1 MQRDEVL
8 DLLLL
13 EADGGLSEADAARLD
28 QALSKDPTL
37 RDERS
42 KLLSSWADIR
52 DLGRSLKLRPDFG
65 EDRLAALRNPRREGV
80 LIGGQV
86 RAAAAALLFA
96 TLLRGAIDPRAAVVY
111 ERVGNASEAA
121 GERTTGVLRSGSS
134 IEPAQGEAV
143 HVAAIDGLT
152 CSMREGSVE
161 LSADGVVRVDP
172 GAADIE
178 IAIGERTARVELG
191 NVVLFGA
198 NAVLHVSGDS
208 ILARQFDVLAGTVRV
223 GGFAGRTISSRDG
236 ALALKPDGGLTA
248 VAPGG
253 SGSISNDPTFGAKRS
268 ETTPAIDPPASD
280 PSGNAA
286 PIVAADR
293 SFAPAHVH
301 GLVSTSDESPSPIPG
316 ATVRLTP
323 DLLPGDSLALLL
335 PSDEEGRLAAL
346 RDFDL
351 ARFGLGAP
359 ISVVTGADGS
369 YDLPEVPPGTW
380 RVDVLSPD
388 KPLRC
393 DQFGRFIQVQAGADV
408 PVDVA
413 LDAGANISGRVVDRY
428 GHSIAGA
435 MLDDGARVVF
445 TDHYGKFVLHNA
457 PTAGISVF
465 VRAEGF
471 EDLDATL
478 QGNGSN
484 RISLVAATAISGV
497 IRDAAGD
504 PILGRIEAGFELD
517 GAWRVERASV
527 DRDGLFSLKTIPL
540 GVAVRL
546 VASSSGHETAS
557 TFLDV
562 GADRSQKVYFDLAS
576 SGTVT
581 VYPYDTG
588 LGRPLDTAAVFALA
602 PDELVAGVE
611 HAENLTLDGLDPN
624 LTNHAISWAPGLRIT
639 SFDVAP
645 NVDVLHVDL
654 DTARERHLQ
663 VLDDRGRDLSGALVL
678 WGARPRDSTRFL
690 ALVPAVRTDDGFE
703 LPDFGL
709 DGGNLNAEIVIVAN
723 GQTVIVVDDPLRDET
738 TVSIAPGN

>member
-1 MQRDEVL
+1 MHRDEVL

-13 EADGGLSEADAARLD
+13 EADGGLSEVDAARLD
-28 QALSKDPTL
+28 AALSKDPSL

-42 KLLSSWADIR
+42 KMLAAWVDIR
-52 DLGRSLKLRPDFG
+52 DLGRALKLRPDFG

-86 RAAAAALLFA
+86 RAAAAALLLA
-96 TLLRGAIDPRAAVVY
+96 TLLRGGLDPRAAVVY
-111 ERVGNASEAA
+111 ERIGNASEAVSEHA
-121 GERTTGVLRSGSS
+121 TGVLPSGSS

-152 CSMREGSVE
+152 CSMREGSVA
-161 LSADGVVRVDP
+161 LSADGVVRVDS

-178 IAIGERTARVELG
+178 IAIGDRTARIELG

-208 ILARQFDVLAGTVRV
+208 ILARQFDVLSGTVRV
-223 GGFAGRTISSRDG
+223 GGFAGRSISRRDG

-248 VAPGG
+248 AAPSG
-253 SGSISNDPTFGAKRS
+253 SGSVSTDPTFGAKRS
-268 ETTPAIDPPASD
+268 ETTPAIDPLPSN

-293 SFAPAHVH
+293 SFAPAHVS
-301 GLVSTSDESPSPIPG
+301 GLVSASDSGAPLPG

-335 PSDEEGRLAAL
+335 PSDEEGRLGAL

-351 ARFGLGAP
+351 ARSGLGAP
-359 ISVVTGADGS
+359 ISIVAGADGR

-393 DQFGRFIQVQAGADV
+393 DNFGRFLQVKAGADV
-408 PVDVA
+408 TVDVA
-413 LDAGANISGRVVDRY
+413 LDAGANLSGRVIDRY

-435 MLDDGARVVF
+435 MLDDGSRVVF
-445 TDHYGKFVLHNA
+445 TDHYGKFVLHNVPSTGA
-457 PTAGISVF
+457 SVF

-471 EDLDATL
+471 EDLDATV
-478 QGNGSN
+478 QGSGSN
-484 RISLVAATAISGV
+484 RITLVPATAISGV
-497 IRDAAGD
+497 IRDAGGD

-517 GAWRVERASV
+517 GTWRVERANV

-562 GADRSQKVYFDLAS
+562 GADRSQKIYFDLAS
-576 SGTVT
+576 SASVT
-581 VYPYDTG
+581 VDPYDTG
-588 LGRPLDTAAVFALA
+588 LGRPLATASVLALA
-602 PDELVAGVE
+602 PDELVAGIE
-611 HAENLTLDGLDPN
+611 HSENLTLDGLDPS
-624 LTNHAISWAPGLRIT
+624 LTNHAISWAPGLRVT

-645 NVDVLHVDL
+645 NVGEVHVDL

-663 VLDDRGRDLSGALVL
+663 VLDDRGRDVAGALVL

-690 ALVPAVRTDDGFE
+690 ALLPVVRTDEGFE

-723 GQTVIVVDDPLRDET
+723 GQTVIVVDDPVRDET
-738 TVSIAPGN
+738 TVSIASGN